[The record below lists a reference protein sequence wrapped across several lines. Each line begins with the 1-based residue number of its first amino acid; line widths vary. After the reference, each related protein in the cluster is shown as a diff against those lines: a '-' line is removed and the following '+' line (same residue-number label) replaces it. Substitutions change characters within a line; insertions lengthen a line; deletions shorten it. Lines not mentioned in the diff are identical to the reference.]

1 MGDEKLNG
9 NVLVGK
15 LNGTINRSPTAKEMW
30 DIALETYFDL
40 RTQHKFMKS

>member
-15 LNGTINRSPTAKEMW
+15 LNGIIYRSSTAKEIW
-30 DIALETYFDL
+30 DVALETYFDL

>member
-15 LNGTINRSPTAKEMW
+15 LNGTINRSPTAKEMS
-30 DIALETYFDL
+30 DVAHETYFDL